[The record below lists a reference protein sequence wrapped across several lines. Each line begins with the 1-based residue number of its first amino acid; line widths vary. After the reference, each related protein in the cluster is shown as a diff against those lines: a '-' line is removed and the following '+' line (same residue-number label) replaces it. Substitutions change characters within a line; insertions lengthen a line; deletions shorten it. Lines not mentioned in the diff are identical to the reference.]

1 MECEMIKFV
10 ALAFGVIL
18 GLVCF
23 AIGYVT
29 ALATAK
35 PRIEKCESYDDI
47 VRREG

>member
-1 MECEMIKFV
+1 MGCEMMNLV
-10 ALAFGVIL
+10 ALAFGIIL

-35 PRIEKCESYDDI
+35 PRIEKCEDYDDI
-47 VRREG
+47 VKREG

>member
-1 MECEMIKFV
+1 MTNLV
-10 ALAFGVIL
+10 AFAFGIFL

-29 ALATAK
+29 ALATTK
-35 PRIEKCESYDDI
+35 PRIEKCEKYDDI

>member
-1 MECEMIKFV
+1 MECMTMKFL
-10 ALAFGVIL
+10 ALLFGIIL
-18 GLVCF
+18 GMVCF